1 MSFFIFNIINR
12 KNSEFDIYDFKPL
25 FYLQEII
32 INGIDYY
39 DFETP

>member
-1 MSFFIFNIINR
+1 MSFFILYIITR

-32 INGIDYY
+32 INGINYY
-39 DFETP
+39 HFETP